1 MKGKSKPATGDKF
14 NRLTFVRAVGY
25 AEYGRI
31 GDIVLR
37 HPTALWRCD
46 CGAEK
51 ILPIRRV
58 VSGATKSCGCLLR
71 AKGDAWR
78 AARRFPDQKEYVK
91 DTYVIVDTGD
101 QACNR
106 LFYNDSP
113 HSPWLTHSFTDELR
127 FAILYHSLEEA
138 RRDCDRFTRER
149 FEFDGNTP
157 LKPGRLKVMKIAL
170 VPVEQQG
177 G

>member
-1 MKGKSKPATGDKF
+1 MKGRPKPAPGDRF
-14 NRLTFVRAVGY
+14 NRLTLVKLVGS

-31 GDIVLR
+31 GNRVLR

-51 ILPIRRV
+51 VIPVHRV

-78 AARRFPDQKEYVK
+78 AARRVPTQEYMK
-91 DTYVIVDTGD
+91 DAYVIVDTGD
-101 QACNR
+101 RVANR

-113 HSPWLTHSFTDELR
+113 YRPWIVHSFTDELR
-127 FAILYHSLEEA
+127 FALLYDSRERAEA
-138 RRDCDRFTRER
+138 DCDYFTRTK

-157 LKPGRLKVMKIAL
+157 LEPGRLKVMKLAL
-170 VPVEQQG
+170 VPVEQG

>member
-1 MKGKSKPATGDKF
+1 MKGRPKPVPGDRF
-14 NRLTFVRAVGY
+14 NHLTLVKLVGNV
-25 AEYGRI
+25 EYGRI
-31 GDIVLR
+31 GNRVLR

-46 CGAEK
+46 CGTEK
-51 ILPIRRV
+51 VIPVHRV

-78 AARRFPDQKEYVK
+78 AARRIPAQEYIK

-101 QACNR
+101 RVCNR

-113 HSPWLTHSFTDELR
+113 YRPWIIHSFTDELR
-127 FAILYHSLEEA
+127 FAIQYNSLEEA
-138 RRDCDRFTRER
+138 KKDCENFMKTK

-157 LKPGRLKVMKIAL
+157 LAPGRLQVMKVAL
-170 VPVEQQG
+170 VPVK
-177 G
+177 

>member
-1 MKGKSKPATGDKF
+1 MKGRPKPAPGDRF
-14 NRLTFVRAVGY
+14 NHLTFVKLVGNV
-25 AEYGRI
+25 EYGRI
-31 GDIVLR
+31 GNRVLR

-51 ILPIRRV
+51 VIPVHRV

-71 AKGDAWR
+71 KRGDAWR
-78 AARRFPDQKEYVK
+78 AARRVPAQEKYMNDA
-91 DTYVIVDTGD
+91 YVIVDTEEGRK
-101 QACNR
+101 NR
-106 LFYNDSP
+106 LLYNDSP
-113 HSPWLTHSFTDELR
+113 YRPWIVHSFTDELR
-127 FAILYHSLEEA
+127 FAILYSSLEEA
-138 RRDCDRFTRER
+138 RQDCETFMKTK

-170 VPVEQQG
+170 VPVEQG

>member
-1 MKGKSKPATGDKF
+1 MKGRPKPAPGDRF
-14 NRLTFVRAVGY
+14 NRLTLVKIVGNV
-25 AEYGRI
+25 EYGRI
-31 GDIVLR
+31 GNRVLR

-51 ILPIRRV
+51 VIPVHRV

-78 AARRFPDQKEYVK
+78 AARHVPAQKYMK

-101 QACNR
+101 RACNR

-113 HSPWLTHSFTDELR
+113 YRPWIVHSFTDELR
-127 FAILYHSLEEA
+127 FAILYHSLGEA
-138 RRDCDRFTRER
+138 RRDCDRFTKEK

-170 VPVEQQG
+170 VPVEQG

>member
-1 MKGKSKPATGDKF
+1 MKGKPKPVPGDKF
-14 NRLTFVRAVGY
+14 NHLTLVELVGNV
-25 AEYGRI
+25 EYGRVGNRI
-31 GDIVLR
+31 LR

-46 CGAEK
+46 CGKEK
-51 ILPIRRV
+51 VIPVHRV

-71 AKGDAWR
+71 AKGDAWK
-78 AARRFPDQKEYVK
+78 AARRVPTQEYLQ
-91 DTYVIVDTGD
+91 DTFVIVDTGD
-101 QACNR
+101 RVCNR

-113 HSPWLTHSFTDELR
+113 YHPWIVHSFTDELR

-138 RRDCDRFTRER
+138 KRDCETFMKTK

-170 VPVEQQG
+170 VPVE
-177 G
+177 